1 MFARPGASG
10 PPLSLLLLIAAFS
23 LANQRPAEAHPTESA
38 FRLDLPQGEVH
49 GTVLI
54 PHVDRRIPC
63 VVLIGGSLSHDRNG
77 RNFTPG
83 APPRDALARLAEALQ
98 AGGYGS
104 IRYDRIG
111 YGQSK
116 PGPQWKGAYADEA
129 AVAAAVIQQARKSRD
144 FSQILVAGESA
155 GAYVACL
162 AAKSG
167 TSADGYLLLG
177 ALCGPAE
184 SLYAYN
190 FGCLAEFAASSP
202 ERQKWAESKAR
213 YQLALGRHYRPLL
226 AAAAAG
232 QDEFRADDQ
241 GFSLVVGGL
250 ARRREELADPPD
262 ELFRVLK
269 VPVLALAGTADRNVP
284 PAHAA
289 RIVAILNEAGNQQ
302 ATSRVIEGV
311 DHSFQR
317 VPASEDEQVRERF
330 ELTSFRRP
338 YEAKAYHAL
347 LDWLYEH
354 FPTPAEGYPERV
366 EQVAARPTAAEPP
379 PTKAAGSTDKPS
391 EVRAASGPE
400 TDPKTEDTPQRLHLA
415 PGIQVIDDIGD
426 AEKTAG
432 VPTLE
437 GRIGPLLMGD
447 GCQAHFI
454 DMPAGMFVGEHPH
467 STESLIFTVRGK
479 WVLCSA
485 GRRHVM
491 QPGTLFRFGPGTPT
505 GYEVPFAESALIL
518 IFKGDRL
525 SKSENE
531 FMEYLRG
538 MAGRLEK
545 EHAAGTPFL
554 LKELAADH
562 PAREFARRV
571 NPQFDSGE
579 AHSDARQ

>member
-1 MFARPGASG
+1 MLARPWG
-10 PPLSLLLLIAAFS
+10 PRPLLPHSPQLPPSPLLSLPLFIAVIAAFS
-23 LANQRPAEAHPTESA
+23 LASQRPAEAHPTESA
-38 FRLDLPQGEVH
+38 FRLNLPQGEVH

-77 RNFTPG
+77 RIFPAG
-83 APPRDALARLAEALQ
+83 APPRDALQRLAEALQ

-116 PGPQWKGAYADEA
+116 PGSEWKGTYADEA

-167 TSADGYLLLG
+167 TAADGYLFLG

-190 FGCLAEFAASSP
+190 FGRLAEFAASSP
-202 ERQKWAESKAR
+202 ERQAWAESKAR
-213 YQLALGRHYRPLL
+213 YQLALGRHYRPML

-232 QDEFRADDQ
+232 QDEYRADDQ
-241 GFSLVVGGL
+241 GYSLVVGGL

-269 VPVLALAGTADRNVP
+269 APVLALAGAADRNVP
-284 PAHAA
+284 PDDAA
-289 RIVAILNEAGNQQ
+289 RIVAILREAGNEQ
-302 ATSRVIEGV
+302 ATSCVIEGV

-317 VPASEDEQVRERF
+317 IPASEDEQVRERF

-338 YEAKAYHAL
+338 YEAKVYHAL

-366 EQVAARPTAAEPP
+366 EQVAARPTAADSPPAAAAESGEEPS
-379 PTKAAGSTDKPS
+379 A
-391 EVRAASGPE
+391 VRAADGPE
-400 TDPKTEDTPQRLHLA
+400 TAPKAADTPKRYIQGH
-415 PGIQVIDDIGD
+415 PG
-426 AEKTAG
+426 
-432 VPTLE
+432 P
-437 GRIGPLLMGD
+437 
-447 GCQAHFI
+447 
-454 DMPAGMFVGEHPH
+454 
-467 STESLIFTVRGK
+467 
-479 WVLCSA
+479 
-485 GRRHVM
+485 
-491 QPGTLFRFGPGTPT
+491 
-505 GYEVPFAESALIL
+505 
-518 IFKGDRL
+518 
-525 SKSENE
+525 
-531 FMEYLRG
+531 
-538 MAGRLEK
+538 
-545 EHAAGTPFL
+545 
-554 LKELAADH
+554 
-562 PAREFARRV
+562 
-571 NPQFDSGE
+571 
-579 AHSDARQ
+579 